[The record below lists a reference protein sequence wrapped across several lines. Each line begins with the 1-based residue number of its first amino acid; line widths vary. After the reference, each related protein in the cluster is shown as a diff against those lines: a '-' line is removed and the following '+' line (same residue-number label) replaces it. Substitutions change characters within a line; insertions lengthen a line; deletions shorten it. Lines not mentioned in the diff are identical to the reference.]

1 MANHL
6 PALSVTLSPI
16 NIDNFFMNKPLSEK
30 EENFKKL
37 QVEFVYVEKV
47 PLSLL
52 LRSLLRP
59 CLQRSPLYRVV
70 CTVNQVQTSYARTSF

>member
-1 MANHL
+1 
-6 PALSVTLSPI
+6 
-16 NIDNFFMNKPLSEK
+16 MNKPPSEK

-52 LRSLLRP
+52 LRSLLRSLLRP
-59 CLQRSPLYRVV
+59 LFTARSLYRVV